1 MTALAEARYIV
12 QDHKPFCS
20 RHTLLLISGGEI
32 TLRGEVA
39 LEEFLRLR
47 RRAQEVTT

>member
-1 MTALAEARYIV
+1 MTPSAEAQYCL
-12 QDHKPFCS
+12 QEHKHFCS